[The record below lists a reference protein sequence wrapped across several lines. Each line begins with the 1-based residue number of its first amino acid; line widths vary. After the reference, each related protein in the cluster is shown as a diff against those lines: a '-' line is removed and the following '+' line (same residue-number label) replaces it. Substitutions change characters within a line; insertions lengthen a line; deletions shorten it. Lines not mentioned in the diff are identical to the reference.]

1 MLGSIGKEKI
11 EGIAPQPLKELRE
24 RYETL
29 PDKRYAPFVEH
40 KLADIV
46 MITLLAVMADADEG
60 EKIGEFARVK
70 EGWLRG
76 FLELK
81 QGIPSHDTIQRV
93 MAQIDGTVLYSLTIN
108 FLRVKIESLSFIA
121 WKLRLKVEGGKDEGA
136 KAPHIVAFDGKE
148 SRGSKRAKTDRD
160 AVPGMQTVSA
170 YSTEYGLC
178 LGEAV
183 IEEKTNEIPTIQ
195 AMLDAISVEGCIATW
210 DALNTQKETVK
221 KVIQK
226 KGDYVGALKG
236 NQHAFYED
244 VKSYFEDSQTEK
256 ELRAKPECY
265 LKTVD
270 KEQSGI
276 ATREYYLTDD
286 IWWLEPRK
294 QWAGLKAIGYVRRTL
309 VKNSGETSV
318 EPRCFISSVTDITNF
333 SQAVRLHWGV
343 ENKIHCPLDY
353 TFLDDQ
359 HTTMEKHGAQNLQTM
374 KRTALAILGLVQTFY
389 SGISIRKIRYILS
402 LDFDK
407 QIEQVFRL
415 LNVDALH
422 ALLLPKPS
430 D

>member
-1 MLGSIGKEKI
+1 MLGSIKKEKI
-11 EGIAPQPLKELRE
+11 EGIPPQPLKELRE
-24 RYETL
+24 LYETL

-46 MITLLAVMADADEG
+46 MITLLAVMADADEW
-60 EKIGEFARVK
+60 EKIGEFARIK

-93 MAQIDGTVLYSLTIN
+93 MSQINGSALYSLTIN
-108 FLRVKIESLSFIA
+108 FLIIKIESLSKTA
-121 WKLRLKVEGGKDEGA
+121 WTLRLNAEGGKDEGVEE
-136 KAPHIVAFDGKE
+136 PHIVAFDGKE

-160 AVPGMQTVSA
+160 AVSGMQTVSA

-195 AMLDAISVEGCIATW
+195 AMLEDINVEGCIATW

-221 KVIQK
+221 KVINGN
-226 KGDYVGALKG
+226 GDYVGTLKG
-236 NQHAFYED
+236 NQHAFYKD
-244 VKSYFEDSQTEK
+244 VKSYFEDSQTER
-256 ELRAKPECY
+256 ELLAKKGCY
-265 LKTVD
+265 LKTTE

-276 ATREYYLTDD
+276 TTREYYLSED
-286 IWWLEPRK
+286 IWWLEGREEWK
-294 QWAGLKAIGYVRRTL
+294 GLKAIGYVRRKL
-309 VKNSGETSV
+309 EKNSGETRV
-318 EPRCFISSVTDITNF
+318 ESRCFISSVTDINNF
-333 SQAVRLHWGV
+333 SKAVRLHWGV

-359 HTTMEKHGAQNLQTM
+359 NTTLEKHGAQNLQTM

-389 SGISIRKIRYILS
+389 RGISIRKIRYMLS
-402 LDFDK
+402 LDFDR
-407 QIEQVFRL
+407 QIERVFSL
-415 LNVDALH
+415 LNADALRS
-422 ALLLPKPS
+422 LLLPKPS